1 MPDEDHLNLC
11 VNDFIASEIIR
22 SMSDGLLVFDFQGR
36 ILSINPAAMELLNL
50 QWEHIRDKTYADLF
64 LNDSANDEFSDV
76 LLSCIRN
83 RQTRL
88 RKEVPYRR
96 TDGQLLDLAVT
107 TSLLKTGSG
116 KEEGGGV
123 VMVLKDI
130 SDFKALDRARRRVLD
145 HLSHEL
151 KTPLSI
157 IKASLKQ
164 EAAKSQAAMERIER
178 NLRRLQEI
186 QVEVEDIVR
195 TSEVEE
201 HYPFRRWL
209 DQILD
214 LAESL
219 AEGEPSCGDTLK
231 DLRGRVESLFHLQSP
246 EEETKRVKLGS
257 SLQRV
262 LETAR
267 NHSAHRRLE
276 FAARLEADPEIIMS
290 PVHLE
295 KALMAPLK
303 NAVEN
308 TPDGGI
314 ISVSLSLSGKTA
326 QLEIRDTGVGI
337 TEESQKQVFG
347 GFYHA
352 RDTNFYSTRRPF
364 DFDAGGKGLDLLR
377 LRIFADVYG
386 FRIDWESTRCRYIPR
401 ESDPCPGDTEKCP
414 HIRDREGC
422 FQSGGTAFRLI
433 FSVAKLTTS
442 FEGPSGRPARGQST
456 SL

>member
-1 MPDEDHLNLC
+1 MPGEDHLNLC

-22 SMSDGLLVFDFQGR
+22 SMSDSLLVFDFQGR
-36 ILSINPAAMELLNL
+36 ILSINPAAMELLSL

-76 LLSCIRN
+76 LLSCIRD

-88 RKEVPYRR
+88 SREVPYRR
-96 TDGQLLDLAVT
+96 SDGKLLDLVVT
-107 TSLLKTGSG
+107 TSLLKKDMGN
-116 KEEGGGV
+116 EEKGGGV
-123 VMVLKDI
+123 VMLLKDI
-130 SDFKALDRARRRVLD
+130 SGFKALDRARRRVLD

-157 IKASLKQ
+157 VKGSLTR
-164 EAAKSQAAMERIER
+164 EAAKGHAALERIMR
-178 NLRRLQEI
+178 NLRRLEEI
-186 QVEVEDIVR
+186 QFEVEDIVKN
-195 TSEVEE
+195 SEVKE

-219 AEGEPSCGDTLK
+219 AEGAPACGETLK
-231 DLRGRVESLFHLQSP
+231 GLRERVEGLFHMP
-246 EEETKRVKLGS
+246 GAEGGMERVRMGS
-257 SLQRV
+257 TLQRV

-267 NHSAHRRLE
+267 GHSAHRRLE
-276 FAARLEADPEIIMS
+276 FIARLEADPEIIMN
-290 PVHLE
+290 PIHLE

-314 ISVSLSLSGKTA
+314 ISASLTVSGDTA
-326 QLEIRDTGVGI
+326 QAEIKDTGVGI
-337 TEESQKQVFG
+337 TEESQKQIFG

-352 RDTNFYSTRRPF
+352 RDTNFYSTKRPF
-364 DFDAGGKGLDLLR
+364 DFNAGGKGLDLLR
-377 LRIFADVYG
+377 LRIFAEVDG
-386 FRIDWESTRCRYIPR
+386 FRIDWESTRCRYIPK
-401 ESDPCPGDTEKCP
+401 ESDLCPGDTEKCP

-433 FSVAKLTTS
+433 FRVK
-442 FEGPSGRPARGQST
+442 
-456 SL
+456 

>member
-1 MPDEDHLNLC
+1 MADEDHLNLC

-22 SMSDGLLVFDFQGR
+22 SMSDGLLVFDFHGR
-36 ILSINPAAMELLNL
+36 ILSINPAALELLNL
-50 QWEHIRDKTYADLF
+50 QWEDIRDKTYADLF

-88 RKEVPYRR
+88 RKEVPYQRS
-96 TDGQLLDLAVT
+96 DGQLQDLAVT
-107 TSLLKTGSG
+107 TSLLGRDTGDE
-116 KEEGGGV
+116 KGGGV

-157 IKASLKQ
+157 IKASLKRD
-164 EAAKSQAAMERIER
+164 AAKSHAAMERIER
-178 NLRRLQEI
+178 NLQRLQEI
-186 QVEVEDIVR
+186 QMEVEDIVKN
-195 TSEVEE
+195 SEVEE

-209 DQILD
+209 DQIVD

-219 AEGEPSCGDTLK
+219 AEGESSCGETLK
-231 DLRGRVESLFHLQSP
+231 DLRGRVESLFHLQGP
-246 EEETKRVKLGS
+246 EEDRKRVKLGT

-267 NHSAHRRLE
+267 NRSAHRRLE
-276 FAARLEADPEIIMS
+276 FAPRLEGEPELIMN

-295 KALMAPLK
+295 KALMAPIK
-303 NAVEN
+303 NAIEN

-314 ISVSLSLSGKTA
+314 ISVGLKALGETA
-326 QLEIRDTGVGI
+326 QVEIRDTGVGI
-337 TEESQKQVFG
+337 TEESQKQIFG

-352 RDTNFYSTRRPF
+352 RDTNLYSTRRPF

-401 ESDPCPGDTEKCP
+401 EIDLCPGDTEKCP
-414 HIRDREGC
+414 HIRDRQGC
-422 FQSGGTAFRLI
+422 FQSGGTTFRLV
-433 FSVAKLTTS
+433 FPVSKFTPG
-442 FEGPSGRPARGQST
+442 FEGPSGRPSRGKNT
-456 SL
+456 SP